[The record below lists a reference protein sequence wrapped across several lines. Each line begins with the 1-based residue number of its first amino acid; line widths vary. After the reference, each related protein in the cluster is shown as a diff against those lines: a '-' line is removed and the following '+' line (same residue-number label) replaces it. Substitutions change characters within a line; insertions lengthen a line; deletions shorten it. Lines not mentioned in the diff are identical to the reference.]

1 MLNLDDISAEEDI
14 PMEEDDK
21 IECILCTH
29 TNHSYLDHM
38 HHTLSCTTSK
48 TNLYTILHDA
58 FNKQM
63 NLLKKQGL
71 EYHTI
76 TKDMLVRHY
85 EYHVISFE
93 RAVMEDVRL
102 VKQMMQTLQRK
113 ILTHDGVNSIIL
125 KEWKMLSTHKLK
137 LLSKVKRQKQPTN
150 MKIEP
155 YDFSS

>member
-1 MLNLDDISAEEDI
+1 MLNLDDICEDI
-14 PMEEDDK
+14 DLKEDDST
-21 IECILCTH
+21 ECILCTH

-38 HHTLSCTTSK
+38 HHTLSSTTSK
-48 TNLYTILHDA
+48 TNLYTILYDA

-76 TKDMLVRHY
+76 TKDALVRHY

-102 VKQMMQTLQRK
+102 VKTMMTTLQNK
-113 ILTHDGVNSIIL
+113 ILTHDGVNSTAL
-125 KEWKMLSTHKLK
+125 SQWKALSTHKLK
-137 LLSKVKRQKQPTN
+137 LLSKIKHQKQPRN
-150 MKIEP
+150 VKIEP

>member
-1 MLNLDDISAEEDI
+1 MLNLDDISEEEDI
-14 PMEEDDK
+14 PIEEDHSAD
-21 IECILCTH
+21 CVLCLY

-38 HHTLSCTTSK
+38 HHTLSSTTSK

-76 TKDMLVRHY
+76 TKAALIRHY

-93 RAVMEDVRL
+93 RAVMEDIRL
-102 VKQMMQTLQRK
+102 VKQMMKTLQNK
-113 ILTHDGVNSIIL
+113 ILTHDGVNSTAL
-125 KEWKMLSTHKLK
+125 SQWKALSTHKLK
-137 LLSKVKRQKQPTN
+137 LLSKIKRQKQQMN
-150 MKIEP
+150 VKIEP
-155 YDFSS
+155 YDFSK

>member
-1 MLNLDDISAEEDI
+1 MLNLDDISEEEDI
-14 PMEEDDK
+14 PIEEDDNT
-21 IECILCTH
+21 ECILCTH
-29 TNHSYLDHM
+29 TNHAYLDHM
-38 HHTLSCTTSK
+38 HHCLNRTTSK

-76 TKDMLVRHY
+76 TKAAIIRHY

-102 VKQMMQTLQRK
+102 VKQMMETLQRK
-113 ILTHDGVNSIIL
+113 IVTRDGVNSQ
-125 KEWKMLSTHKLK
+125 KMC
-137 LLSKVKRQKQPTN
+137 
-150 MKIEP
+150 IFE
-155 YDFSS
+155 

>member
-1 MLNLDDISAEEDI
+1 MLNLDDICEDI
-14 PMEEDDK
+14 DLKEDDST
-21 IECILCTH
+21 ECILCTH

-71 EYHTI
+71 EHHTI
-76 TKDMLVRHY
+76 TKDALVRHY
-85 EYHVISFE
+85 EYHVISLE

-102 VKQMMQTLQRK
+102 VKQMMKGFGYLKNTQVVIMAQMVSIYL
-113 ILTHDGVNSIIL
+113 LTI
-125 KEWKMLSTHKLK
+125 KEKYTQF
-137 LLSKVKRQKQPTN
+137 LL
-150 MKIEP
+150 
-155 YDFSS
+155 

>member
-1 MLNLDDISAEEDI
+1 MLNLDDICEDI
-14 PMEEDDK
+14 DLKEDDST
-21 IECILCTH
+21 ECILCTH

-58 FNKQM
+58 FNKRM
-63 NLLKKQGL
+63 AEVKKQGL

-76 TKDMLVRHY
+76 TKAALIRHY

-102 VKQMMQTLQRK
+102 VKQMMETLQKK
-113 ILTHDGVNSIIL
+113 ILRHDGVNSTAL
-125 KEWKMLSTHKLK
+125 SQWKALSTHKLK
-137 LLSKVKRQKQPTN
+137 LLSKIKHQKQPRN
-150 MKIEP
+150 VKIEP

>member
-1 MLNLDDISAEEDI
+1 MLNLDDISEEDI
-14 PMEEDDK
+14 PIEEDDAT
-21 IECILCTH
+21 ECVLCMY

-38 HHTLSCTTSK
+38 HHTLSSTTSK

-93 RAVMEDVRL
+93 RAVMEDIRL
-102 VKQMMQTLQRK
+102 VKQMMETLQKK
-113 ILTHDGVNSIIL
+113 ILRHDGVNSTAL
-125 KEWKMLSTHKLK
+125 SQWKALSTHKIK
-137 LLSKVKRQKQPTN
+137 LLNKIKRQKQPMN
-150 MKIEP
+150 VKIKP
-155 YDFSS
+155 YDFSK